1 MRAYRTKSV
10 MLSVCLVAALFLGVG
25 TAPAFAGTLSRSE
38 AANGIRQFMPSAES
52 VTVSVVYQAGDGT
65 YIGNFAVTKLQ
76 IGNNVQWRYWSGT
89 GKAVFHATSDGHWA
103 LTDVFTFE
111 PGDPFPV
118 NDWHNISVVVP

>member
-1 MRAYRTKSV
+1 MRAHRTRSAALLAS
-10 MLSVCLVAALFLGVG
+10 LSVALFLGVSAG
-25 TAPAFAGTLSRSE
+25 PASAGMLSSSE
-38 AANGIRQFMPSAES
+38 AANGIKQFMPSAES

-65 YIGNFAVTKLQ
+65 YIGNFTVTKLQ